1 MEKLITYSSTKYF
14 HTFPAWSN
22 LRNYDTTKKKV
33 NQEHLKR
40 QYIHWGKKKKK
51 VYMNILFLSDYYNKC
66 TFIFGTL
73 KHWKVVLERGGG
85 KKETQQYIVE
95 YTVGRKQAH

>member
-1 MEKLITYSSTKYF
+1 
-14 HTFPAWSN
+14 
-22 LRNYDTTKKKV
+22 
-33 NQEHLKR
+33 
-40 QYIHWGKKKKK
+40 
-51 VYMNILFLSDYYNKC
+51 MNILFLSDYYNKC

-85 KKETQQYIVE
+85 KKETQQYIAE